1 MNWVG
6 FIMGLAL
13 VGAGAW
19 WWPLRGMV
27 ERLEAAR
34 AELRRQEARLV
45 EVRRAAAEAER
56 IEAELGRLEEEL
68 RRLRRRL
75 PEEAEIREVFDRL
88 SRACGE
94 AGLDLRSW
102 EYRPPQAGTGE
113 ARLVAHRAEL
123 ELRGTYHAFGRLAE
137 AVQGMERIVVLSAWR
152 MRRLEEGRPPQLEVR
167 LQAETYT
174 LRTPKEAAPATSSAS
189 SGGAR
194 PAASKAG
201 SEEF

>member
-1 MNWVG
+1 MSRVG
-6 FIMGLAL
+6 FVLGLAL

-27 ERLEAAR
+27 GRLEAAR
-34 AELRRQEARLV
+34 AELRRQEARLA

-102 EYRPPQAGTGE
+102 EYRPPQAGTGQGG
-113 ARLVAHRAEL
+113 LVAHRAEL

-137 AVQGMERIVVLSAWR
+137 AVPGMERIVVLSAWR
-152 MRRLEEGRPPQLEVR
+152 MRRLDEGRPPQLEVR

-174 LRTPKEAAPATSSAS
+174 LKVPKEAAPAAA

-194 PAASKAG
+194 PAASKAVR
-201 SEEF
+201 EEF